1 MLIVIVMATAMVTGV
16 VTAIVGLVGPIRP
29 RRGSMKY
36 DTLRFGFFQLKFST
50 LSPDWTFICF
60 HGRPRVTPLKDLV
73 GNPTEAS
80 VYQPY
85 SQPVEYYCEVWA
97 FKPEALMRFRDW
109 SLGFTGIRD

>member
-1 MLIVIVMATAMVTGV
+1 M
-16 VTAIVGLVGPIRP
+16 
-29 RRGSMKY
+29 
-36 DTLRFGFFQLKFST
+36 
-50 LSPDWTFICF
+50 
-60 HGRPRVTPLKDLV
+60 TPLKDLV